1 MKDKIMD
8 GILCAAE
15 GFLVGFLVGL
25 LVLIVFA
32 VLTTVPLLMGA

>member
-15 GFLVGFLVGL
+15 GLLVGL
-25 LVLIVFA
+25 LVSGVLA